1 MCNVTDQEI
10 ASAVP
15 VVFDGRLRFTHDLG
29 FWLDQP
35 KPVTVSDRDVFD
47 ALSPHLPRRCGR
59 THRSQIVAPV
69 ARAVLIGKWLC
80 PLLKESTAHAPAPV
94 R

>member
-1 MCNVTDQEI
+1 MCHVTDQEI

-35 KPVTVSDRDVFD
+35 EPVTVSDRDVFE
-47 ALSPHLPRRCGR
+47 ALSPHLRCRCPRIYRAR
-59 THRSQIVAPV
+59 AVAPV

-80 PLLKESTAHAPAPV
+80 PLLKEPSAHEPAPA
-94 R
+94 